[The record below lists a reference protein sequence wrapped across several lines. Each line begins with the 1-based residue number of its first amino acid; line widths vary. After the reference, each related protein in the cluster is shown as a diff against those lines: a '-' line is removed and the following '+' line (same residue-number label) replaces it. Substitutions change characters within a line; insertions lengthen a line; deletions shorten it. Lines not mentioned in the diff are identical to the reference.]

1 MVMVTAKL
9 SKGKILAIIL
19 LLAAVAAVLVLCL
32 NGSKAAPVQQS
43 AADAEPKEIK
53 SNEDRIGYL
62 KERGWKVKEE
72 PVQTQEVRVPDTEN
86 EVFSR
91 YNTLQISQGFDLTQ
105 YAGKTIQRYVYEITN
120 YPDSDE
126 CWYAT
131 LLVYKNSVI
140 GGDVASG
147 AKGGGM
153 HGLSMP

>member
-9 SKGKILAIIL
+9 SKGKILAIVL

-32 NGSKAAPVQQS
+32 HDAKSAPAQQGMMDAA
-43 AADAEPKEIK
+43 PKEIK
-53 SNEDRIGYL
+53 TNEDRLSYL
-62 KERGWKVKEE
+62 KALGWKVKEE
-72 PVQTQEVRVPDTEN
+72 PVQTQEVRVPEAEN

-91 YNTLQISQGFDLTQ
+91 YNALQLSQGFDLTQ
-105 YAGKTIQRYVYEITN
+105 YAGKSIHRYVYEITN

-131 LLVYKNSVI
+131 LLIYKDSVI